1 MGQAGCGYYEMNGG
15 VLEALGCFSVGGYGY
30 GCFAQYGGTVIARRP
45 IAGMVANNGAEVK
58 TRGMRFASCNGGQTE
73 YYMEGG
79 TFRNLSEEDVWI
91 GGGNDNDITCNFTIN
106 GPDAVFDCGATG
118 VYLGMNSH
126 DGIYMFN
133 FNDGVFACGG
143 MRIYRND
150 KDGVPLTNTTFCI
163 NFDGGTF
170 RALDNNW
177 TDPFCFGSS
186 DQSLGP
192 TNVAV
197 YSGGAVIETDCTNVT
212 FNVPFRGAWGKGI
225 KAIVLSEPLK
235 NVAYVGSP
243 RVEITGDGIGASA
256 FAHFDSEKMEIDRV
270 IVTSPGCGYTTA
282 EVKLIFDKTVAL
294 TLSSETGEVILEAN
308 ANTGSFTK
316 TGSGSVRL
324 WATNTWGGATI
335 VKGGVLTAH
344 CDWAFPED
352 TALKLGGGSTV
363 NLNNKQAKIS
373 SIEYFSGGGFI
384 EGAGNAVIP
393 ETFSMSIDV
402 SDIISGCPIVLG
414 GDRNLDGRLLTVT
427 GDDFSALD
435 KTKIRYRVITV
446 SGGTASGS
454 PSIESAELPPRW
466 SYVTDRK
473 GVSLSYSRGTV
484 LLFR

>member
-1 MGQAGCGYYEMNGG
+1 LFF
-15 VLEALGCFSVGGYGY
+15 V
-30 GCFAQYGGTVIARRP
+30 
-45 IAGMVANNGAEVK
+45 
-58 TRGMRFASCNGGQTE
+58 
-73 YYMEGG
+73 
-79 TFRNLSEEDVWI
+79 
-91 GGGNDNDITCNFTIN
+91 
-106 GPDAVFDCGATG
+106 
-118 VYLGMNSH
+118 
-126 DGIYMFN
+126 
-133 FNDGVFACGG
+133 
-143 MRIYRND
+143 
-150 KDGVPLTNTTFCI
+150 

-170 RALDNNW
+170 RAMDNTW
-177 TDPFCFGSS
+177 TDPF
-186 DQSLGP
+186 SLG
-192 TNVAV
+192 TTVENRQQLGAANVAI
-197 YSGGAVIETDCTNVT
+197 YGGGATIDTDSTNVT
-212 FNVPFRGAWGKGI
+212 FYLPFRGAYGKGI
-225 KAIVLSEPLK
+225 KSIELGEPLK

-243 RVEITGDGIGASA
+243 RVEIIGAGVGASA
-256 FAHFDSEKMEIDRV
+256 FAHFDSEKMEIDRI

-282 EVKLIFDKTVAL
+282 TANLIFGKTIAK
-294 TLSSETGEVILEAN
+294 TLSVDAGEIVLEDN
-308 ANTGSFTK
+308 VSTGSFTK
-316 TGSGSVRL
+316 TGNGSVRL

-335 VKGGVLTAH
+335 IKGGVVRAQ
-344 CDWAFPED
+344 CDWALP
-352 TALKLGGGSTV
+352 TNTVLKIGGGSV
-363 NLNNKQAKIS
+363 LNLNNHAAKIS